1 MSRWRSHKVLATTAI
16 LVAAPT
22 RAAAAEVAVDQRD
35 MQFVPGAVAINA
47 GDSVR
52 FTDTDRIAHDI
63 TVVNPDGSAVD
74 RGMDYY
80 NQQIVVKFDKAGVY
94 QIRCRIHPTMKM
106 TITVK

>member
-1 MSRWRSHKVLATTAI
+1 VATTLLAA
-16 LVAAPT
+16 VATEAG
-22 RAAAAEVAVDQRD
+22 AAEIAVDQHD
-35 MQFVPGAVAINA
+35 MLFVPDAITINA

-63 TVVNPDGSAVD
+63 TVVDPSGTAVD

-94 QIRCRIHPTMKM
+94 QIRCRIHPAMKM

>member
-1 MSRWRSHKVLATTAI
+1 MITTSQWRALA
-16 LVAAPT
+16 LAAGIATPMW
-22 RAAAAEVAVDQRD
+22 ANAAEVAVDQHD
-35 MQFVPGAVAINA
+35 MQFVPGAVTINA

-63 TVVNPDGSAVD
+63 TVVNPDGTAVD

-80 NQQIVVKFDKAGVY
+80 NQQIVVKFASPGAY
-94 QIRCRIHPTMKM
+94 LIRCRIHPTMKM